1 MGDRAIPAEFDLP
14 DSSRYGDE
22 TWESVV
28 AHDYWMTRHFQ
39 ALYWLERAIEHR
51 QSNVRIHKESADTCS
66 EMYEE
71 ILRQCDKPP
80 ASFYLNAHLCLEHR
94 RVHYEGEKRDAM
106 IQRMLELMRAY
117 IASEEDGVS
126 TRHTVQANL
135 QAWEQFL

>member
-1 MGDRAIPAEFDLP
+1 MGEGDNSHAQTYYTTPFGLSERVLHRSEDFSHEMILEDMDRAIPAEFDLP

-94 RVHYEGEKRDAM
+94 RVHYEGENR
-106 IQRMLELMRAY
+106 
-117 IASEEDGVS
+117 
-126 TRHTVQANL
+126 
-135 QAWEQFL
+135 